1 MCADDAH
8 AHAHAHARARARGAP
23 ANLLRPPPAVPKEL
37 SVLRSLT
44 ELNVG
49 ENKLAVLPDLS
60 KLTRMTR
67 LAAHWNNLV
76 VAPDVKKLAALEVR
90 FAPYGCTMPVYSP
103 HKSEADARLSATR
116 AGQQSA

>member
-1 MCADDAH
+1 MQRRLTSCGRMFGH
-8 AHAHAHARARARGAP
+8 
-23 ANLLRPPPAVPKEL
+23 AVPKEL
-37 SVLRSLT
+37 SNLRSLT

-76 VAPDVKKLAALEVR
+76 VAPDVSKLAALEV
-90 FAPYGCTMPVYSP
+90 
-103 HKSEADARLSATR
+103 
-116 AGQQSA
+116 